1 MDTLRTPLID
11 PGAADVR
18 EQLDRLASWV
28 ADRLEHG
35 DDATAWDV
43 TVATEVASGRTP
55 GDGPRPPAP
64 VIGRRFA
71 AAHRR
76 LLTAAARPPQA
87 GRATAA

>member
-1 MDTLRTPLID
+1 MDALRTPRID
-11 PGAADVR
+11 PGTGDVR

-28 ADRLEHG
+28 AERLDHG

-43 TVATEVASGRTP
+43 TVATELASGRAP

-76 LLTAAARPPQA
+76 LLAAATRPP
-87 GRATAA
+87 RADRAAAA